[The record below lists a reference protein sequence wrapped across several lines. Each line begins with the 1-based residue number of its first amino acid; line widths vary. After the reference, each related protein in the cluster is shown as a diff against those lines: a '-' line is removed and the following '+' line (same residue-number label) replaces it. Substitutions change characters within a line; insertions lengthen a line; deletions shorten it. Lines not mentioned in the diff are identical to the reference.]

1 MTLNNFGRLPLE
13 MNFDKLMTTMRQKDL
28 VTKEKDDLIKE
39 KEAQIMKSLEERD
52 HELFDALTDAIR
64 V

>member
-1 MTLNNFGRLPLE
+1 MD
-13 MNFDKLMTTMRQKDL
+13 FDKLMTTMRQKDL